1 MGETGA
7 VCTGFFAEIRLV
19 CIYCRV
25 PKGLFSARLA
35 ENRRRAEPKDGKR
48 DFMKLTK
55 KIAGLVLSAALLAA
69 SAGCAGQPAASSSA
83 AEVPQS
89 STASAAE
96 KTQMR
101 VGVLKGPTGLGML
114 QVMEHNDQ
122 KTAANEYI
130 FTVAGS
136 PDEVVAKL
144 VSGELDAAAVP
155 TNLAATL
162 YNKTKGGVQLAAIN
176 TLGILYLVTSDES
189 IKSIADLKG
198 KTVYSSGQGAVP
210 EYALDY
216 ILTANGLKD
225 DVKVEYLAEHSEV
238 ASQLLAGK
246 IATAVLP
253 EPFVTQVTTKDAKLK
268 SALDLTDEWERAVQ
282 KADQGSS
289 VLTMGALVVR
299 SEFVKQNQGA
309 FDSFLSEY
317 QKSVNYV
324 NQNPQPA
331 GTLSEKYD
339 IMPAAVAQKAI
350 PNCNIVFIAGDDMR
364 VKTEDFLK
372 VLYEYNPKSI
382 GGAFPK
388 DDFYY
393 LNTAG

>member
-1 MGETGA
+1 ME
-7 VCTGFFAEIRLV
+7 
-19 CIYCRV
+19 
-25 PKGLFSARLA
+25 
-35 ENRRRAEPKDGKR
+35 KR
-48 DFMKLTK
+48 DFMKFINKMT
-55 KIAGLVLSAALLAA
+55 GFVLSALLLAM

-83 AEVPQS
+83 AAQPENSS
-89 STASAAE
+89 STASASQQ
-96 KTQMR
+96 QMR

-114 QVMEHNDQ
+114 QVMENNSQ
-122 KTAANEYI
+122 NTAANKYS

-136 PDEVVAKL
+136 PDEAVAKL

-155 TNLAATL
+155 TNLAAAL
-162 YNKTKGGVQLAAIN
+162 YNKTKGKVQLAAIN

-198 KTVYSSGQGAVP
+198 KTIVSSGQGAVP

-216 ILTANGLKD
+216 ILSANGLKN
-225 DVKVEYLAEHSEV
+225 DVKIQYLSEHSEV

-246 IATAVLP
+246 ITAAVLP
-253 EPFVTQVTTKDAKLK
+253 EPFVTQVTTKNAKLK
-268 SALDLTDEWERAVQ
+268 SALNFTTEWDSAVK
-282 KADQGSS
+282 KADQGAS

-299 SEFVKQNQGA
+299 SEYAEQNRGA
-309 FDSFLSEY
+309 FNSFLAEY
-317 QKSVNYV
+317 QKSVDYV

-331 GTLSEKYD
+331 GTLSEKYG

-350 PNCNIVFIAGDDMR
+350 PNCNIVFIAGEDMR
-364 VKTEDFLK
+364 IKAEDFLK
-372 VLYEYNPKSI
+372 VLSNYNPKSI

-393 LNTAG
+393 RNTAG

>member
-1 MGETGA
+1 MGFPNELRPA
-7 VCTGFFAEIRLV
+7 
-19 CIYCRV
+19 
-25 PKGLFSARLA
+25 KGRP
-35 ENRRRAEPKDGKR
+35 RAEPKDGKR
-48 DFMKLTK
+48 DIMRFTK
-55 KIAGLVLSAALLAA
+55 KIAGLVLSAALLAV

-83 AEVPQS
+83 AEAPQS
-89 STASAAE
+89 STVSAEE

-114 QVMEHNDQ
+114 QVMENNDK
-122 KTAANEYI
+122 KTAANAYA

-155 TNLAATL
+155 TNLAAAL
-162 YNKTKGGVQLAAIN
+162 YNKTKGGVRLAAIN
-176 TLGILYLVTSDES
+176 TLGILYLVTGDES

-225 DVKVEYLAEHSEV
+225 DVKVEYLSEHSEV
-238 ASQLLAGK
+238 ASQLLASK
-246 IATAVLP
+246 ITTAVLP
-253 EPFVTQVTTKDAKLK
+253 EPFVTQVTAKNAKLK
-268 SALDLTDEWERAVQ
+268 PALDLTDEWERAVQ

-299 SEFVKQNQGA
+299 SEFVKQNQGV

-317 QKSVNYV
+317 QKSVDYV

-331 GTLSEKYD
+331 GALSEKYD

-350 PNCNIVFIAGDDMR
+350 PNCNIVFIAGNDMR

-393 LNTAG
+393 LNAAG